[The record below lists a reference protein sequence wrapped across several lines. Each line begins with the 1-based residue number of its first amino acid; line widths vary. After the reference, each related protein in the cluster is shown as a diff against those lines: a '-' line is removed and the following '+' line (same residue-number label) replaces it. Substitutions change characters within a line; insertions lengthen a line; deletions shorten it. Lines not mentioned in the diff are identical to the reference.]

1 MSTSV
6 ISDIEKS
13 IFELP
18 ESEQLRLIA
27 RVAETLRRK
36 QETEDEGELFEM
48 ANDPDI
54 QRELL
59 EIEKDFAVAEFDGLA
74 E

>member
-36 QETEDEGELFEM
+36 QETEDEVELFEM